1 METVRPGNDSMPKE
15 NHSLSLRMRG
25 DANEAETAQ

>member
-1 METVRPGNDSMPKE
+1 METVRPGNDSMPE
-15 NHSLSLRMRG
+15 GNHYLSLRIRG